1 MSIKALQQHYGK
13 LNLVSFLVVC
23 FKVLAQ
29 SVSINKKC
37 KIDAIGY
44 YKQMRNFY
52 FENGRHQ
59 KMKLPYQIYG

>member
-1 MSIKALQQHYGK
+1 
-13 LNLVSFLVVC
+13 VVC

-37 KIDAIGY
+37 KIDANGY
-44 YKQMRNFY
+44 YKKMRDFY

-59 KMKLPYQIYG
+59 KMKLEDVLAKYSG